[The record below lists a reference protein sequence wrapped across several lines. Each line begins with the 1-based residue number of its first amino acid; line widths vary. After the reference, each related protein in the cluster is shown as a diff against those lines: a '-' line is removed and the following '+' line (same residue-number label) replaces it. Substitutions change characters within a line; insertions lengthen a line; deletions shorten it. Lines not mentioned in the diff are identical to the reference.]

1 MLISWPY
8 YGTRFFSMT
17 CSCFTCRIVHIFT
30 HVCCLNWL
38 YPDSLSPHQ
47 PIVHDCFICVYIV
60 SRELRCG
67 VFRDRLGRIS
77 GFTSSICAHV
87 LLVVLHISQ
96 LLFII
101 FIIRLSFLSDLS
113 PLVSCIF
120 SCFVLESKSECSDM
134 TAYLL
139 LLHHDHSPE
148 YALHSARIV
157 FSWASRIFD
166 CVCIVTCCVTLSSFL
181 DLKVLALALF
191 SIIDLSVCAST
202 SYRLSWHDG
211 KWVPFGFTVSNV
223 LASLLP
229 LVSGRWEY

>member
-1 MLISWPY
+1 MYFEIN
-8 YGTRFFSMT
+8 
-17 CSCFTCRIVHIFT
+17 
-30 HVCCLNWL
+30 LNVSR
-38 YPDSLSPHQ
+38 DSHPRYTLM
-47 PIVHDCFICVYIV
+47 FYLWYCVYLNSCSLYLLSV
-60 SRELRCG
+60 CL
-67 VFRDRLGRIS
+67 
-77 GFTSSICAHV
+77 SSLI
-87 LLVVLHISQ
+87 
-96 LLFII
+96 
-101 FIIRLSFLSDLS
+101 S

-139 LLHHDHSPE
+139 LLYHDHSPE

-157 FSWASRIFD
+157 FSWVSRIFD

-191 SIIDLSVCAST
+191 SIVDLSLCAST

-211 KWVPFGFTVSNV
+211 RWVLFGFMVPNA